1 MPGIPIALDK
11 DEESGLLRAPST
23 GNSDMSKLCPPTGS
37 GTTMVH
43 IVSTLLCDD
52 LATIVLQ

>member
-1 MPGIPIALDK
+1 MPGIPMALDK

-37 GTTMVH
+37 GTAIVH
-43 IVSTLLCDD
+43 
-52 LATIVLQ
+52 TINIMI

>member
-43 IVSTLLCDD
+43 IVNTLICDD
-52 LATIVLQ
+52 LVLQ